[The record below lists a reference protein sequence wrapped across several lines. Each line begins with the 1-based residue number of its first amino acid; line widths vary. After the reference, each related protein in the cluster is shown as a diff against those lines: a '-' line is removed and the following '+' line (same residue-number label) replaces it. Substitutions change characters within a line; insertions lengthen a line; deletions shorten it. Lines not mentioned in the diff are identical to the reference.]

1 MGGLTMTDKEW
12 KEIKQLIKDNFYYS
26 SIFQD
31 YNDEDTFTNEE
42 VDVVYLGFLG
52 FHKNG
57 DITCD
62 LKYTIIAENRTP
74 QQIEAIIENLL

>member
-1 MGGLTMTDKEW
+1 MTDKEW

-26 SIFQD
+26 SIFQE
-31 YNDEDTFTNEE
+31 YNDEDNFTND
-42 VDVVYLGFLG
+42 DVIYLGHLG

-62 LKYTIIAENRTP
+62 LLNTILAVNRTP
-74 QQIEAIIENLL
+74 QQIKAIIENLL